1 MNEELMEI
9 SFGLIANAGEA
20 KGLAYDALSK
30 AKAGNFEEAKELINK
45 SKEEMHKAH
54 AFQTKLITE
63 EASGNSVE
71 VNVLLIHA
79 QDHLMNA
86 ITVKDMAKE
95 MMQQTKNNILAQA
108 SQAMLAQAN
117 QQPQGV
123 LQLLR

>member
-1 MNEELMEI
+1 MIIGSNCSMSGKEMLLGSVKE
-9 SFGLIANAGEA
+9 
-20 KGLAYDALSK
+20 ALSYGANTFMFYTGAHQNTARK
-30 AKAGNFEEAKELINK
+30 PIDQLRIEEAKELINK

-86 ITVKDMAKE
+86 MNFQQLAEEFIEVYERLVKLENK
-95 MMQQTKNNILAQA
+95 
-108 SQAMLAQAN
+108 
-117 QQPQGV
+117 
-123 LQLLR
+123 

>member
-79 QDHLMNA
+79 QDHLINAMNFQQLA
-86 ITVKDMAKE
+86 EEFIEVYERLVKLENK
-95 MMQQTKNNILAQA
+95 
-108 SQAMLAQAN
+108 
-117 QQPQGV
+117 
-123 LQLLR
+123 